1 MQSFF
6 FICYSTF
13 SQTTNIRVLFLHI
26 SLYIDHYALYMDLWV
41 RALKIHSSESTL
53 LEGILQYGPSLS
65 NSRNMKGCL
74 HQESVLAAPVVNE
87 ERHNPTKAVQLHLRL
102 MMSCICSF
110 TSAKGENIWQTV
122 ATKIWR
128 KSSPRCLNHL
138 IQTICVILSHSRP
151 QQMSHCNI

>member
-1 MQSFF
+1 
-6 FICYSTF
+6 
-13 SQTTNIRVLFLHI
+13 
-26 SLYIDHYALYMDLWV
+26 MDLWV

-53 LEGILQYGPSLS
+53 LEGILQSGPSLS
-65 NSRNMKGCL
+65 NSRNMKGAYIRNL
-74 HQESVLAAPVVNE
+74 FVLAAPVVNE

-102 MMSCICSF
+102 LMSCICSF
-110 TSAKGENIWQTV
+110 TSTKGENIWQTV

-151 QQMSHCNI
+151 